1 MGGTCAG
8 VPEVLSWDQTL
19 NEEREDVCELPALH
33 DCSTKALVQKCL
45 AAGGDNDSKT
55 CEAKK
60 VVIPGDISRGY
71 KASDILS

>member
-45 AAGGDNDSKT
+45 AAGGEMIVKRD
-55 CEAKK
+55 AKK
-60 VVIPGDISRGY
+60 WSSRGIY
-71 KASDILS
+71 PEGIRHPTS